1 MLIVSGESRDRSLL
15 KTYRSKTP
23 KSRSIIDYTT
33 NTEKSKRK
41 EKIYRNVK
49 ALFKHFCKMDVAIIQ
64 KNVFFVKIPCFFAQA
79 AKRGGSF
86 AKTSSNGTP
95 LAVAQ
100 RHSNFAKSASI
111 GTHFSRC

>member
-33 NTEKSKRK
+33 TAEKSKRK

-49 ALFKHFCKMDVAIIQ
+49 ALFKHFCKTGAAIIQ
-64 KNVFFVKIPCFFAQA
+64 KNVFFVKIPAHFAEPQLEI
-79 AKRGGSF
+79 RSF
-86 AKTSSNGTP
+86 
-95 LAVAQ
+95 LYE
-100 RHSNFAKSASI
+100 
-111 GTHFSRC
+111 